1 MSATVDYQVVI
12 DRLTDAI
19 KELNQPCA
27 GETAVP
33 ISEEERRADLRADT
47 ADLLKQLLSALEQG
61 PDAASAAA
69 EHGAAAEH
77 TARTERKISIRVIGG
92 PGARLKSGRS
102 YVDLVFS
109 LMDTVLTLR
118 QKVNS
123 LFETP
128 VVLTARSTVCKDL
141 FNQNDDSKL
150 LSELIGWSTSSIIPL
165 CALGPKK

>member
-27 GETAVP
+27 GEVAVP
-33 ISEEERRADLRADT
+33 ISEEERRAQLRADT

-77 TARTERKISIRVIGG
+77 TARTESNFHIRVIGG
-92 PGARLKSGRS
+92 PGAKLKSGRID
-102 YVDLVFS
+102 VDLVFS
-109 LMDTVLTLR
+109 SMDTVFTLK

-128 VVLTARSTVCKDL
+128 VVIRSGGRDI
-141 FNQNDDSKL
+141 FNQNDDSN
-150 LSELIGWSTSSIIPL
+150 LSDFWSTSTAKSSIIPL
-165 CALGPKK
+165 YALRPKK